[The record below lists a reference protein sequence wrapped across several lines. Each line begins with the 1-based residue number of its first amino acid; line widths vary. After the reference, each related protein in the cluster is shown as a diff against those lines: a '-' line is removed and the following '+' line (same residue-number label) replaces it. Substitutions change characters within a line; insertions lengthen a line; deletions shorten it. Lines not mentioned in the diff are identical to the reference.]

1 MGKTEGV
8 LNNKQEGG
16 EQLWFLVF
24 DDGFGVVSAPLG
36 ELTFLQQRS
45 KGWGQGL
52 VHHFLHLFLLR
63 KYTSILIVELWFCLG
78 PHLFH
83 YGANLLHLLCL
94 PPCCCHFLSWW
105 CLISI
110 PASGPLAQY
119 MESASQL
126 ETSWV
131 FPNQRLQTS
140 ITCQLHLHW
149 QIDPGVLSL
158 SLLLSLSSFFLFMV
172 FTIYRLLLVIADS
185 RIQWY

>member
-1 MGKTEGV
+1 LNCGSALDLTSFITELISFTFFASLLAV
-8 LNNKQEGG
+8 AISSAGG
-16 EQLWFLVF
+16 AF
-24 DDGFGVVSAPLG
+24 
-36 ELTFLQQRS
+36 
-45 KGWGQGL
+45 
-52 VHHFLHLFLLR
+52 
-63 KYTSILIVELWFCLG
+63 
-78 PHLFH
+78 
-83 YGANLLHLLCL
+83 
-94 PPCCCHFLSWW
+94 
-105 CLISI
+105 SI
-110 PASGPLAQY
+110 PASAPLAQY

-172 FTIYRLLLVIADS
+172 FTNYRLLLVIADS